1 LNREDRRKKREYL
14 KTYKINKGCSVCGY
28 NEIPE
33 ALEFD
38 HVDRTQKRI
47 KMSRAHHYSWRYIM
61 EEMEKCVVLCANCH
75 RKKTTE
81 EKDYLEIGAQESE
94 EEEVRQYDLF
104 GELT

>member
-1 LNREDRRKKREYL
+1 MKREDRRKKREYL

-47 KMSRAHHYSWRYIM
+47 KMSRAHQYSWRYIM

-75 RKKTTE
+75 RKKTME
-81 EKDYLEIGAQESE
+81 EKDYLEVGEQES